1 MGLFDRQA
9 TSPEMKKVMADIA
22 QAEQDIQQRIFQLGQ
37 KCYEKIKDKPDTD
50 PELYALADIINKL
63 DQNRRSFYENKLRIE
78 GKMMCANC
86 GAEIPYGSVYCSM
99 CGKRADV
106 KEGGETS
113 ATGQAA
119 SGKKCA
125 KCGTVLEEGTMFCTG
140 CGTPV
145 NQEED
150 GNVL

>member
-1 MGLFDRQA
+1 MGLFDRQ
-9 TSPEMKKVMADIA
+9 TVSPEMKKAMADIA

-37 KCYEKIKDKPDTD
+37 KCYEKIKDDPKAD

-86 GAEIPYGSVYCSM
+86 GAEIPYGSVYCGL
-99 CGKRADV
+99 CGKRADT
-106 KEGGETS
+106 KEDG
-113 ATGQAA
+113 ADAA
-119 SGKKCA
+119 GAPHSGRKCA
-125 KCGTVLEEGTMFCTG
+125 KCGTALEEGTMFCTS

-145 NQEED
+145 AQED
-150 GNVL
+150 